1 MGKTA
6 LRRILRASEKASKK
20 YERIDEK
27 YKYDIDYRT
36 AEQLRICCRALEEIE
51 GIAREELDMRA
62 KEEEA

>member
-36 AEQLRICCRALEEIE
+36 AEQLQVCCRTLEKIE
-51 GIAREELDMRA
+51 DIAREELDMRE
-62 KEEEA
+62 KEEDA